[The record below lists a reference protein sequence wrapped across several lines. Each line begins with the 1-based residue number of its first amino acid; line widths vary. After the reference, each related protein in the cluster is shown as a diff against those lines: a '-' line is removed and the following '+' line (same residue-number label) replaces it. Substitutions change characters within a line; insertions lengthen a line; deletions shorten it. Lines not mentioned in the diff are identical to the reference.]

1 MATNITDGNLP
12 PELFAEQQRIA
23 RRQQI
28 ADLMTRQGMTPVTS
42 SNPRSPVSWTQ
53 GLAQMYSAYRGGQEG
68 DAAAADQSKLYGRY
82 QNLLAD
88 EVRRYMDSGQAKTV
102 QPDPQEFEQSQDQG
116 TATPQAATIPAKDA
130 RSRITEAML
139 SQNPMVRALGA
150 KDYEA
155 LIKQSPNA
163 MLGKIDPK
171 DYTPESFT
179 QFMTTGNAALLKPR
193 VKKEIN
199 AATGQVYDP
208 YAVEQRDIAADP
220 NKPFTL
226 GPDGKPVA
234 NDAFQRFELD
244 KHERQA
250 PKVSVN
256 TADNPFL
263 RGLGEEAA
271 KAFSAKLSQAQ
282 GAVNTVRTVNQ
293 IRSALDTSDINVG
306 PTTKAQMFLGRLAE
320 KFGVAGA
327 DERERLGKAR
337 QVIQGLA
344 QLELDAAQQMKG
356 QGAIT
361 EPERE
366 IIRRASAGDIDGMST
381 TELRTLLD
389 VMDRSARYKIGSH
402 RDQVA
407 ALKKNAGSNVSPM
420 VLAPYDIDMPV
431 PYAAPAKGRPAID
444 PRTQQLLDQFAPVPT
459 P

>member
-171 DYTPESFT
+171 DYTPESFS

-208 YAVEQRDIAADP
+208 YVVEQRDIAADP

-263 RGLGEEAA
+263 RGLGEGAA
-271 KAFSAKLSQAQ
+271 KAFELRTSQAQ
-282 GAVNTVRTVNQ
+282 GALNTIRTVNQ
-293 IRSALDTSDINVG
+293 IRTALDTSDLNIG
-306 PTTKAQMFLGRLAE
+306 PSTKAQMFLGRLAE
-320 KFGVAGA
+320 KAGIA
-327 DERERLGKAR
+327 GKDDNERMSKAR
-337 QVIQGLA
+337 SVIQGLA

-356 QGAIT
+356 QGQIT
-361 EPERE
+361 EAERD
-366 IIRRASAGDIDGMST
+366 IIRRAGSGDIEGMST
-381 TELRTLLD
+381 SELRSLMD
-389 VMDRSARYKIGSH
+389 IMDRTSRYKIKSH
-402 RDQVA
+402 TDQLE
-407 ALKKNAGSNVSPM
+407 ALKKNAGTNVSPM
-420 VLAPYDIDMPV
+420 VLAPYTVEMPA
-431 PYAAPAKGRPAID
+431 PYQAPNRGRPAID
-444 PRTQQLLDQFAPVPT
+444 PRTQQLLDQYAPINP
-459 P
+459 